1 MRLNGI
7 ERCRS
12 IASDLTVI
20 LLLVPLSTG
29 LSGLSRL
36 EAQTV
41 AEQAI
46 PNTPEGIVR
55 QIYDLVSFDAG
66 ARPDWDDVRSLF
78 IPQAVVVLRTSREAT
93 TVFSVEGF
101 VNDFVTFVERTPAGE
116 SGFTEK
122 ILSMDSLVFGDIAH
136 VLVLYEAHI
145 TGSPRQPTQGVDS
158 FSLIKKDGRWWIVAI
173 TNELPAAGRP
183 IPAVLRR

>member
-1 MRLNGI
+1 MPLNGI
-7 ERCRS
+7 ERFRWMNW
-12 IASDLTVI
+12 ALTVA
-20 LLLVPLSTG
+20 LLLVLLSPG
-29 LSGLSRL
+29 LSGNTRL

-41 AEQAI
+41 TEREI
-46 PNTPEGIVR
+46 PTTPEGIVR
-55 QIYDLVSFDAG
+55 QIYDLVSFEAG
-66 ARPDWDDVRSLF
+66 ARPDWDKVRALF
-78 IPQAVVVLRTSREAT
+78 IPQAVVVLRTSRDAT

-101 VNDFVTFVERTPAGE
+101 VNDFVTFIERTPAGE

-158 FSLIKKDGRWWIVAI
+158 FSLIKKDGRWRIVAI
-173 TNELPAAGRP
+173 TNELPTADRP
-183 IPAVLRR
+183 IPAELRR

>member
-1 MRLNGI
+1 MRLNI
-7 ERCRS
+7 ERCRHA
-12 IASDLTVI
+12 ASDPIFVS
-20 LLLVPLSTG
+20 LLVVFSTG
-29 LSGLSRL
+29 LSGISRL
-36 EAQTV
+36 EAQMV
-41 AEQAI
+41 PEKNF
-46 PNTPEGIVR
+46 PDTPEGIVTE
-55 QIYDLVSFDAG
+55 IYDLVSFDAE
-66 ARPDWDDVRSLF
+66 ARPDWDKVRALF
-78 IPQAVVVLRTSREAT
+78 IPQAVVVLRTSRDAT

-122 ILSMDSLVFGDIAH
+122 VLNMESLVFGDIAH

-173 TNELPAAGRP
+173 TNELPAADRP